1 MRNQFQVVLLLL
13 VIAFASGSNLKLELK
28 IKSDGTDNNNFEKI
42 PLYLIQNISKA
53 SGWSFDCTETIEYY
67 GSICSRLSYPIC
79 YFDELGYFCD
89 DPTFRSDIEDDIVV
103 EGVEY
108 WSSRIRYFIDPI
120 SKHVEVKVFPSVN
133 LLIHSFIEW
142 VSQIILI
149 HYLVSLISSKTSK
162 L

>member
-1 MRNQFQVVLLLL
+1 MVVLLLFL
-13 VIAFASGSNLKLELK
+13 IAFASGSDLKLELK
-28 IKSDGTDNNNFEKI
+28 IKSDGTDNYNFEKI
-42 PLYLIQNISKA
+42 PQFMIQNISKA
-53 SGWSFDCTETIEYY
+53 NGWSFDCTETIEYY
-67 GSICSRLSYPIC
+67 GSICSRLSHPIC

-89 DPTFRSDIEDDIVV
+89 NPTFRGDIEDDIVV

-142 VSQIILI
+142 VTEIILI
-149 HYLVSLISSKTSK
+149 VFLVSLVSSKTSK
-162 L
+162 LM